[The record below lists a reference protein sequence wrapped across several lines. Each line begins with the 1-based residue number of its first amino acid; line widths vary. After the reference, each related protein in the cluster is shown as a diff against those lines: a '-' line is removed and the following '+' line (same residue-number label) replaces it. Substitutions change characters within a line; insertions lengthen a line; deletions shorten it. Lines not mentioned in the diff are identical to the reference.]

1 MVLAPK
7 IGYDYHK
14 DFSMESILS
23 TDGYKFSMAQAG
35 FPLREETFYLSFR
48 RGGWQYIPFD
58 LEAKVQALLSD
69 IRVSPTED
77 NFLKEHG
84 YGLTPAM
91 TEALKRRCT
100 VRAVP
105 ERTWVYEREPILTVT
120 GPSFL
125 ASWLEPML
133 LWLSFPIQ
141 LATAISEHQKEMPTE
156 YLVAVCERHAE
167 IIREVY
173 EACMIG
179 FNVTKC
185 PEIHIERDAYFDRV
199 CQRVAGLVRVVEDP
213 NRLFE
218 VGMRAATC
226 MEHHRIA
233 LEACRENNVT
243 KTSNV
248 ALAML
253 LGMKPVGTMGHEHV
267 QRWGNDLDAFR
278 AMRDMR
284 PGVPSYLPDT
294 FDTVRSGIP
303 AAIRVMR
310 EQEHTASIRYD
321 SGDKYAQYMYAHG
334 VFSQAGLKP
343 IHIMEDGFNLEMT
356 RKCEH
361 LRDFTGVAPER
372 QLYGYGGYIVS
383 KPMTNPL
390 TRDRVSAVYKL
401 TATAGEPRMKFADD
415 SGLGK
420 VSVPGD
426 PVVWRYTLS
435 QGGPVGVIAQAGEDV
450 PENYVVLSDPE
461 SHHKLSFFNPKGSNY
476 SRYTLSPETQR
487 LVDQLREKSNART

>member
-1 MVLAPK
+1 MTILA
-7 IGYDYHK
+7 
-14 DFSMESILS
+14 
-23 TDGYKFSMAQAG
+23 TDAYKFSMAQAG

-48 RGGWQYIPFD
+48 KGGWQYIPFD
-58 LEAKVQALLSD
+58 LEAKVNALLQEWLAKPAGA
-69 IRVSPTED
+69 VHEK
-77 NFLKEHG
+77 FLQEHG

-91 TEALKRRCT
+91 AEALRYRCT
-100 VRAVP
+100 IRAVP
-105 ERTWVYEREPILTVT
+105 KGAWVYEREPILTVT

-125 ASWLEPML
+125 VSWLEPML

-141 LATAISEHQKEMPTE
+141 LATTIAEKQKEMPME

-173 EACMIG
+173 DACGIT

-185 PEIHIERDAYFDRV
+185 PEIRVEKEAYSDRV
-199 CQRVAGLVRVVEDP
+199 CQRVRQLVQAVEDP

-226 MEHHRIA
+226 LEHHCIA
-233 LEACRENNVT
+233 LDACRENKVT

-248 ALAML
+248 ALAQL
-253 LGMKPVGTMGHEHV
+253 LDMTPVGTMGHEHT

-284 PGVPSYLPDT
+284 LGVPSYLLDT

-303 AAIRVMR
+303 AAIQVMR

-334 VFSQAGLKP
+334 AFSQAGLSP
-343 IHIMEDGFNLEMT
+343 IHILEDGFDLEMT
-356 RKCEH
+356 CKCEM
-361 LRDFTGVAPER
+361 LREFTQVPKAR
-372 QLYGYGGYIVS
+372 QIYGYGGYIVS

-401 TATAGEPRMKFADD
+401 SATAGEPRMKFADD
-415 SGLGK
+415 VGLGK

-426 PVVWRYTLS
+426 PVIWRYTLS
-435 QGGPVGVIAQAGEDV
+435 QGGPPGIIAQAGEPV
-450 PENYVVLSDPE
+450 PENYIVLNGMDSGDF
-461 SHHKLSFFNPKGSNY
+461 LTRGSFLHQVRGRPCP
-476 SRYTLSPETQR
+476 YTLSPETQR
-487 LVDQLREKSNART
+487 LVDQLREKSHART